1 MVDYENERV
10 KNYAKPF
17 RDQNK
22 RERKKGGRK
31 LIVISNFGC
40 KKDQEEEEDIFKRCL
55 YLLYRAKVVVEG
67 RYIILVADGGK
78 GIDEKRIPIG

>member
-22 RERKKGGRK
+22 RERKRRRK
-31 LIVISNFGC
+31 EV
-40 KKDQEEEEDIFKRCL
+40 DRD
-55 YLLYRAKVVVEG
+55 
-67 RYIILVADGGK
+67 
-78 GIDEKRIPIG
+78 

>member
-10 KNYAKPF
+10 RNYAKPF

-40 KKDQEEEEDIFKRCL
+40 KKD
-55 YLLYRAKVVVEG
+55 
-67 RYIILVADGGK
+67 
-78 GIDEKRIPIG
+78 